1 MYLNNTMSSPPVLSI
16 FIANKAL
23 LEWYIPRI
31 EEHNKNVLY
40 DEFPNAGF
48 DLAFSKFQVIPT
60 GSDATKV
67 DTEVKC
73 KMDECNQS
81 IGFYTY
87 PRSSISKT
95 PLLLANHVGIIDSGY
110 RGCLISMFRNLSD
123 RDYEVAEYTRL
134 IQVCHPSLK
143 PFLVNILK
151 NEEELGIT
159 TRGSGGF
166 GSTDQ
171 ECETMNFRDQP

>member
-1 MYLNNTMSSPPVLSI
+1 MASSHPVLNI
-16 FIANKAL
+16 FVADKDL

-31 EEHNKNVLY
+31 EEHNNNVLN
-40 DEFPNAGF
+40 DKFPNSGF
-48 DLAFSKFQVIPT
+48 DLAFPKYLVIPSGQT
-60 GSDATKV
+60 SKV

-73 KMDECNQS
+73 RMDEINQS

-87 PRSSISKT
+87 PRSSICKT
-95 PLLLANHVGIIDSGY
+95 PLLFANNVGIIDSGY
-110 RGCLISMFRNLSD
+110 RGCLIAMFRNLSGE
-123 RDYEVAEYTRL
+123 DYEVAEYTRL
-134 IQVCHPSLK
+134 IQVCHPTLK

-159 TRGSGGF
+159 SRGSGGF

-171 ECETMNFRDQP
+171 KSEPRT